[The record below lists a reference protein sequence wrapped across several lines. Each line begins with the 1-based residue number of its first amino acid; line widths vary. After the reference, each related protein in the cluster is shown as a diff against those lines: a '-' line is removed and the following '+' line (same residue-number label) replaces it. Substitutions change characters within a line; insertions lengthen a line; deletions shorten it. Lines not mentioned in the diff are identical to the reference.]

1 MSISLSDIAILN
13 IKVSD
18 YCCIV
23 RLVIKNQAINL
34 MKKVDST
41 KVIRTL

>member
-23 RLVIKNQAINL
+23 RLVSKNQAINL